1 MNILTNTTENYKRWK
16 DKKLG
21 TFTKNPDEL
30 TVHIT
35 SPNAISKPE
44 KSMVISLL
52 ENHNIVFFHID
63 SVRQTS
69 KTTIKNFAS
78 LLLYE
83 YFLLRKRFRLLNC
96 SLCFCSS

>member
-52 ENHNIVFFHID
+52 RIIILSFFTLIVSD
-63 SVRQTS
+63 RPVKRQL
-69 KTTIKNFAS
+69 KI
-78 LLLYE
+78 LLV
-83 YFLLRKRFRLLNC
+83 K
-96 SLCFCSS
+96 